1 MAEKPISTPLPA
13 DLPTNWQTGQ
23 TVSPTGTE
31 VGLTQ
36 QHGYNY
42 QSQQINNAQ
51 TAINTIN
58 EAFENVYG
66 DGDTIPISD
75 GGTGANNSNDAR
87 QNLGAAPGRNL
98 IRNWYFVGN
107 GIPGQFPVNRN
118 GNTNYSRNGI
128 SIDGW
133 TLSNDTDLAL
143 QSANIKIWGTDD
155 PPGSGNRVA
164 FYQTIPGDFDNQEV
178 TLSVL
183 INGAAGSWYCQTNMG
198 GQTSAI
204 TGPAGGPQ
212 LYSST
217 FTVQQRAEL
226 QVQIVKSSLSVN
238 DYIEIIAIKLEFGP
252 VQTLARQDESGDWIL
267 NDTPDYAEQ
276 YTICEQYSPIDG
288 SFVGSQHSNPNLLDN
303 WYFVGGGSQQGG
315 GQFPINQ
322 RGQTSYTGEGYG
334 IDRWTKSAPS
344 CAVNINSSGVSFS
357 STSEDGFMAQFIEN
371 PKVIHGK
378 ITLSVLSESSN
389 VYATA
394 RIIVFYNGAI
404 ADLVG
409 ERSNLSICSINLDD
423 YDNITNIEFR
433 IGNLSTG
440 QSTTLIAAKLE
451 LGPVQTLA
459 HQDAEGNWVLNDPPP
474 NFQQELVKCQ
484 RYQLVLRTFPGN
496 YMCVGNGKANTT
508 ANCFVFIPIPVLL
521 RTLPT
526 ISYSGNLV
534 LFSQGAV
541 SSSSTTVTA
550 LKNPIVSSNGITLS
564 CASSGL
570 IAGESYQLWGNIAE
584 TQIIFDANL

>member
-1 MAEKPISTPLPA
+1 MVTLQFKRGPEASIPNLSSGEPGVTTDTEKLFVGMPSGNTEMAKQTDLSALSDTVTEINESYIS
-13 DLPTNWQTGQ
+13 N
-23 TVSPTGTE
+23 S
-31 VGLTQ
+31 
-36 QHGYNY
+36 
-42 QSQQINNAQ
+42 QINVPGGVAGLGENGALAIAQ
-51 TAINTIN
+51 
-58 EAFENVYG
+58 
-66 DGDTIPISD
+66 

-118 GNTNYSRNGI
+118 GRTNYSGNGI

-133 TLSNDTDLAL
+133 TLSNDSDLTL
-143 QSANIKIWGTDD
+143 QSVNIKIWGTGD
-155 PPGSGNRVA
+155 PPGGGNRVA
-164 FYQTIPGDFDNQEV
+164 LYQTIPGDFDNQEV

-183 INGAAGSWYCQTNMG
+183 VNGAAGSWYCQTNMG
-198 GQTSAI
+198 GQTSVI

-217 FTVQQRAEL
+217 FTVQQQAEL

-322 RGQTSYTGEGYG
+322 RGKTSYTGAGYG
-334 IDRWTKSAPS
+334 IDRWLLNSDDTLTVSTTGVTITLGGNDYVMQQLFESPIPS
-344 CAVNINSSGVSFS
+344 GEVVTVSVLFGDGFLAYASGAVENTISTPIHSNFVFQIEATGDKVSFVSHMQNSS
-357 STSEDGFMAQFIEN
+357 IE
-371 PKVIHGK
+371 I
-378 ITLSVLSESSN
+378 
-389 VYATA
+389 
-394 RIIVFYNGAI
+394 
-404 ADLVG
+404 
-409 ERSNLSICSINLDD
+409 
-423 YDNITNIEFR
+423 
-433 IGNLSTG
+433 
-440 QSTTLIAAKLE
+440 IAAKLE

-474 NFQQELVKCQ
+474 NFQQELAKCQ
-484 RYQLVLRTFPGN
+484 RYSATISKYTKMIGRTSTSVETNAQSFFNVNTTLRVLPSLESGASVAGN
-496 YMCVGNGKANTT
+496 YRLYTESKE
-508 ANCFVFIPIPVLL
+508 FIPTSVVVSYLCSTGVILSFQIPSGAGLSKVCQIEYVGDEIGLL
-521 RTLPT
+521 
-526 ISYSGNLV
+526 
-534 LFSQGAV
+534 
-541 SSSSTTVTA
+541 
-550 LKNPIVSSNGITLS
+550 SSNL
-564 CASSGL
+564 
-570 IAGESYQLWGNIAE
+570 
-584 TQIIFDANL
+584 